1 MRTLVETIDR
11 TLLNI
16 GREPRDLL
24 FETLLAF
31 DNLGLSDEEE
41 ICAVASAI
49 AANAAGAHRRHVAR
63 YLDAIKVWAI
73 EMAVDAAS
81 PPPRLYSLPAAESVA
96 EGTDLLLAG
105 TQELLDAL
113 QAADVSLQ
121 DRLVAELTLY
131 TRLLKR
137 HDVNTINLALYRVA
151 EAIAGAGFKQGE
163 LVAVPL
169 RETRPIERTDRL
181 EDMMV
186 RGTA

>member
-1 MRTLVETIDR
+1 MRTLVETIDK
-11 TLLNI
+11 TLSNI

-41 ICAVASAI
+41 ICAIASAL
-49 AANAAGAHRRHVAR
+49 ASNAAGTHRRHVAR
-63 YLDAIKVWAI
+63 YLDAIKVWAV

-81 PPPRLYSLPAAESVA
+81 PPPRLHSLPAAESVA
-96 EGTDLLLAG
+96 EGIDLLLAG
-105 TQELLDAL
+105 TRDLLDAL
-113 QAADVSLQ
+113 EAADVGLQ

-137 HDVNTINLALYRVA
+137 HDVNTINLALYQVT
-151 EAIAGAGFKQGE
+151 EATALTSFRPGE
-163 LVAVPL
+163 MVEVPL
-169 RETRPIERTDRL
+169 RETRTVCRTDKL
-181 EDMMV
+181 EDLMV

>member
-1 MRTLVETIDR
+1 MRTLVETIDK
-11 TLLNI
+11 TLTNI

-41 ICAVASAI
+41 ICAIASAI
-49 AANAAGAHRRHVAR
+49 ASNAAGTHRRHVGR
-63 YLDAIKVWAI
+63 YLDAIKVWAV

-81 PPPRLYSLPAAESVA
+81 PPPRLHSLPVPESVV
-96 EGTDLLLAG
+96 EGIELLLSG
-105 TQELLDAL
+105 TRDLLDAL
-113 QAADVSLQ
+113 EAADVGLQ

-137 HDVNTINLALYRVA
+137 HDVNTINLALFQVTEATALTSYRP
-151 EAIAGAGFKQGE
+151 GE
-163 LVAVPL
+163 MLAVPL
-169 RETRPIERTDRL
+169 RETRTLTRTDRL
-181 EDMMV
+181 EELSV

>member
-1 MRTLVETIDR
+1 MRSLVETIDR

-24 FETLLAF
+24 FETIVAF

-41 ICAVASAI
+41 ICAIASAL
-49 AANAAGAHRRHVAR
+49 ATNAAGTHRRHVAR

-73 EMAVDAAS
+73 EMAMDASS
-81 PPPRLYSLPAAESVA
+81 PPPRVYATPVPESVA
-96 EGTDLLLAG
+96 EGADLLLDG
-105 TQELLDAL
+105 TRELLDAL
-113 QAADVSLQ
+113 EVADASLQ

-137 HDVNTINLALYRVA
+137 HDVNTINLVLHRVA
-151 EAIAGAGFKQGE
+151 EAMAVMSYRPGE

-169 RETRPIERTDRL
+169 REARMTTRTDRL
-181 EDMMV
+181 EELTI

>member
-11 TLLNI
+11 ALSNI

-24 FETLLAF
+24 FEIILAF

-41 ICAVASAI
+41 ICAIATAI
-49 AANAAGAHRRHVAR
+49 ASNAAGTHRRHVSR

-81 PPPRLYSLPAAESVA
+81 PPPRVDSLPVPESVA
-96 EGTDLLLAG
+96 EGTDILLSG
-105 TQELLDAL
+105 TRELLDAL
-113 QAADVSLQ
+113 ETADATLQ
-121 DRLVAELTLY
+121 DRLVVELTLY

-137 HDVNTINLALYRVA
+137 HDVNTINLALHRVT
-151 EAIAGAGFKQGE
+151 EATTMRGFQPGE
-163 LVAVPL
+163 MIAVPL
-169 RETRPIERTDRL
+169 RETHTLSRTDRL
-181 EDMMV
+181 EDLMV

>member
-1 MRTLVETIDR
+1 MRTLVETIDK

-24 FETLLAF
+24 FETIMAF

-41 ICAVASAI
+41 ICAIASAI
-49 AANAAGAHRRHVAR
+49 ASNAAGTHRRHVAR
-63 YLDAIKVWAI
+63 YIDAIKVWAI

-81 PPPRLYSLPAAESVA
+81 PPPRLHSLPVPESVA
-96 EGTDLLLAG
+96 EGTDLLLGG
-105 TQELLDAL
+105 TRELLDAL
-113 QAADVSLQ
+113 EEAQVALQ
-121 DRLVAELTLY
+121 DRLVTELTLY

-137 HDVNTINLALYRVA
+137 HDVNTINLALYRVT
-151 EAIAGAGFKQGE
+151 EATAAASFKPGE

-169 RETRPIERTDRL
+169 RETRTLVRTDRL
-181 EDMMV
+181 EDLMV

>member
-16 GREPRDLL
+16 GREPRDRL
-24 FETLLAF
+24 FETILAF

-41 ICAVASAI
+41 ICAIASAI
-49 AANAAGAHRRHVAR
+49 ASNAAGMHRRHVAR
-63 YLDAIKVWAI
+63 YLDAIKVWAV

-81 PPPRLYSLPAAESVA
+81 PPPRLHSLPEPESVA
-96 EGTDLLLAG
+96 EGTDLLISG
-105 TQELLDAL
+105 TSELLEAL
-113 QAADVSLQ
+113 EAAEVTLQ

-137 HDVNTINLALYRVA
+137 HDVNTINIALYRVT
-151 EAIAGAGFKQGE
+151 EATALHDFKPGE

-169 RETRPIERTDRL
+169 RESHQIGRADRL
-181 EDMMV
+181 EDLMV